1 VAAGGDV
8 VGRGEEE
15 GQASQVEE
23 RRGVG
28 GTIGERRTGCEKKN

>member
-15 GQASQVEE
+15 GRASQVEE
-23 RRGVG
+23 RRVG
-28 GTIGERRTGCEKKN
+28 GGIGERRAGCEKKN